1 MENEYFLESI
11 FFLDERGRRY
21 RETMMIWFFRRAI
34 SFEMTRDK
42 KILKIW

>member
-11 FFLDERGRRY
+11 FFLDEQSRRY
-21 RETMMIWFFRRAI
+21 RETMMIWFFRRVI
-34 SFEMTRDK
+34 SFEMRRDK